1 MSLRYVPSE
10 LEQRA
15 EQLNVL
21 CKEKQPEL
29 PEWIDTTLGSDC
41 HVCIQMR
48 GVGHNYKFPEDTTW
62 RRLMACLGE
71 EQRLTIFRINHDALS
86 LTIPMTFNKPIYFM
100 HIYVHLINYIT
111 NG

>member
-71 EQRLTIFRINHDALS
+71 GAEIDYISDKPRRTIIDDTDDF
-86 LTIPMTFNKPIYFM
+86 
-100 HIYVHLINYIT
+100 
-111 NG
+111 